1 VEPRRQWGEGGGTPV
16 ISLLKNREL
25 EAETGG
31 GTSSVNSETCVVF
44 TKWPDSKPPLAA
56 AAATYRVSAPYSDDV
71 DAPSGNV
78 TVPSGDAPVPSDDGA
93 GVYDDKISQMQE
105 KGVVTKEAT
114 PLTPEPVEPSGGVV
128 KEEAMPFKQ
137 KSEEVTSSPVGG
149 AQVVATP
156 TPEQPRTAWGEPSG
170 GPEIPPETAPSPAAP
185 PQQSAGEILTVEDIE
200 MSDPQEQGSG
210 GPNLDPHHS
219 PPQAHS
225 TPEKK
230 TSEEEEDDET
240 EAQPSSPASF
250 HTASSRPA
258 DSSSRLSQSLRDG
271 DFDTR
276 KHLLRTCSLPNLQY
290 MEEEK
295 AGNEAEENVDYCEEE
310 EEEGVEEVTDTV
322 DRENELPL
330 EATPT
335 GDEVDGEGV
344 ECEGEERD
352 DGGEE
357 EEDFSE
363 SEEDEDDDLHQ
374 LVKTLQNF
382 VRESKTPPC
391 SPARA
396 AASDFEPVTPLD
408 ESWVDSDEDEGGD
421 GRPASSGSVFSQLEK
436 TRVELETKV
445 GMESLLQAYQLIQT
459 LQDEGE
465 ADEEGEFP
473 MAQLTAIVGA
483 QNADMCPAI
492 IHLTLADSAYSLL
505 APPTSEEAKDV
516 ERVEVEVEG

>member
-1 VEPRRQWGEGGGTPV
+1 M
-16 ISLLKNREL
+16 
-25 EAETGG
+25 
-31 GTSSVNSETCVVF
+31 NSETCVVF

-93 GVYDDKISQMQE
+93 GVYDDKITQE

-114 PLTPEPVEPSGGVV
+114 PLTPEPSGGVV

-149 AQVVATP
+149 AQVEATP

-219 PPQAHS
+219 PPQVSSTSPHWPVKIFGYNIHPYIHTKQKKPAEVSVVKSHSLPQAHS

-276 KHLLRTCSLPNLQY
+276 KHLLRTCSLPNL
-290 MEEEK
+290 
-295 AGNEAEENVDYCEEE
+295 
-310 EEEGVEEVTDTV
+310 
-322 DRENELPL
+322 P
-330 EATPT
+330 
-335 GDEVDGEGV
+335 
-344 ECEGEERD
+344 
-352 DGGEE
+352 
-357 EEDFSE
+357 
-363 SEEDEDDDLHQ
+363 
-374 LVKTLQNF
+374 
-382 VRESKTPPC
+382 
-391 SPARA
+391 
-396 AASDFEPVTPLD
+396 
-408 ESWVDSDEDEGGD
+408 
-421 GRPASSGSVFSQLEK
+421 SSQ
-436 TRVELETKV
+436 
-445 GMESLLQAYQLIQT
+445 
-459 LQDEGE
+459 
-465 ADEEGEFP
+465 
-473 MAQLTAIVGA
+473 
-483 QNADMCPAI
+483 
-492 IHLTLADSAYSLL
+492 
-505 APPTSEEAKDV
+505 
-516 ERVEVEVEG
+516 